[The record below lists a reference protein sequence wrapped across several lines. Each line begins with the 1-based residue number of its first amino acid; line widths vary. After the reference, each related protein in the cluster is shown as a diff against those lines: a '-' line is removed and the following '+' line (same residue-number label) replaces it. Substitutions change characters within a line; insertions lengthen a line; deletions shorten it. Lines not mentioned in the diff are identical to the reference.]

1 MLPYD
6 FKHGDEIIQFFGNP
20 LGINKVQLYDD
31 DGTVWVRSFEGMNVV
46 DNESGKEITE
56 ENCVAGIMGDPDRLD
71 CLDLDFINYQGDLL
85 FEFRTMDDKSVLA
98 EVLVGDKI
106 STDTYRP
113 D

>member
-1 MLPYD
+1 MLPHD
-6 FKHGDEIIQFFGNP
+6 FKHGDEIIQFFGT
-20 LGINKVQLYDD
+20 LGINKVKLS
-31 DGTVWVRSFEGMNVV
+31 DGNDILWVRSFEGMNVV